1 MKRVF
6 LMLLMGSLFSAF
18 AWADV
23 PHASITYVKKVHQ
36 KGQKHHAHP
45 ATKHKAPKHHNTV

>member
-1 MKRVF
+1 
-6 LMLLMGSLFSAF
+6 MLLMGSLFSAF